1 MSREEIIDG
10 DKLGELLN
18 GYIAEMEKCG
28 RAGAYF
34 AGCVMA
40 ASALEAVL
48 LAKVNLEFLNDEK
61 RKLSKF
67 KRKKSLVRLTLGELI
82 ETAREVG
89 WFPFAPD
96 EEIER
101 NLRKAKIG
109 NLMEVVREIR
119 NMLHPGKWLKDYPD
133 IKHINKEHF
142 EASYSILK
150 GAIDHLYNQLITELR
165 KK

>member
-1 MSREEIIDG
+1 MSSEEIIDG

-28 RAGAYF
+28 RAGAYL

-40 ASALEAVL
+40 PSALEAVL
-48 LAKVNLEFLNDEK
+48 LAKVNLELLDEK
-61 RKLSKF
+61 RKLSKRF
-67 KRKKSLVRLTLGELI
+67 KEKLRKKSLVRLTLGELI
-82 ETAREVG
+82 KAAREAG
-89 WFPFAPD
+89 WFPFVPD

-109 NLMEVVREIR
+109 NLMEVVKEIR
-119 NMLHPGKWLKDYPD
+119 NMLHPGKWLRDYPD

-150 GAIDHLYNQLITELR
+150 GAITISTTN
-165 KK
+165 

>member
-1 MSREEIIDG
+1 MSQDEVIDG

-18 GYIAEMEKCG
+18 EYIAEMEKCG

-48 LAKVNLEFLNDEK
+48 LAKVNLELLNENGNF
-61 RKLSKF
+61 SKF

-82 ETAREVG
+82 EAAKEAG

-96 EEIER
+96 EEIEG

-119 NMLHPGKWLKDYPD
+119 NMLHPGKWLRDYPD

-150 GAIDHLYNQLITELR
+150 GAIDHLYNQLIAELGR
-165 KK
+165 K